1 MVYTQEESR
10 NKWDTLF
17 APFGEGFPSHGS
29 LDSQAVQVKSKTHL
43 ERAIHS
49 NLCEGPVGTSGIDL
63 LAKKTGLG
71 EQQEAWELP
80 SAEKKLLLLFGVI

>member
-1 MVYTQEESR
+1 
-10 NKWDTLF
+10 
-17 APFGEGFPSHGS
+17 
-29 LDSQAVQVKSKTHL
+29 L